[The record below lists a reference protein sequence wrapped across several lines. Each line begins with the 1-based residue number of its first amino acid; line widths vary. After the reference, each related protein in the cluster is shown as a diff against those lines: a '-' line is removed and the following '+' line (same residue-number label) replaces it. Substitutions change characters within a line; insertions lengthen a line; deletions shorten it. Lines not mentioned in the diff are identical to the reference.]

1 MNAKGKHGCRPPQSH
16 RSSRVWKKPSF
27 MNKIISFLKNETT
40 TSSASTGNDG
50 FPCLPD
56 DIVLH
61 ILVKLP
67 AKTLL
72 RFKCLSTSIRNLIQS
87 PYFVAAHT
95 EHQRTNHACI
105 AFLGYSAREFRTS
118 PDNVTHSVVSS
129 LSFPFLNNP
138 NIEHPKLE
146 YVGSWNGLVCLNI
159 FKNSTSTSINPL
171 NMVLWNPTT
180 SEFSFAP
187 LPLII
192 PFDDDRLVYG
202 FGYDSVSDNYKSVR
216 IVNPTSP
223 GSPPE
228 AEVLSW
234 GQRSWTK
241 LAHEPVQSCLYGR
254 ISGIQPDP
262 MTSKGRVI
270 WLVSTTTPSAMLL
283 SFELG
288 QEKFEWIS
296 PPPTDYDGPHTYW
309 VRIKCVWKGSLA
321 MLETKDSRTN
331 LWLFND
337 VDDDEGRDRSCC
349 WSKLFTV
356 QPDSLPG
363 WMSKPED
370 IWRIPGDACI
380 SFLVYR
386 YDDRLALASII
397 REFNSGK
404 HDHLIHT
411 RSVFEFEKTLV
422 SVPGSNSDS

>member
-1 MNAKGKHGCRPPQSH
+1 
-16 RSSRVWKKPSF
+16 
-27 MNKIISFLKNETT
+27 MNKIISFLKNAVSNSKARRRRRRRRRR
-40 TSSASTGNDG
+40 SS
-50 FPCLPD
+50 FLPEEMVL
-56 DIVLH
+56 DIM
-61 ILVKLP
+61 VKLP

-72 RFKCLSTSIRNLIQS
+72 RFKCLSTGIQTLIQS
-87 PYFVAAHT
+87 PYFVAAHV
-95 EHQRTNHACI
+95 EHQRKNHACI
-105 AFLGYSAREFRTS
+105 ALLGTNDIF
-118 PDNVTHSVVSS
+118 DNGVSRFVVSS

-159 FKNSTSTSINPL
+159 FKNNENSRSTLI
-171 NMVLWNPTT
+171 NMVLWNPAT
-180 SEFSFAP
+180 SKFCFAP
-187 LPLII
+187 PPLNIAS
-192 PFDDDRLVYG
+192 DYDGVVYG
-202 FGYDSVSDNYKSVR
+202 FGYDSMSDDYKSVR
-216 IVNPTSP
+216 IAVSIN
-223 GSPPE
+223 GRAK

-234 GQRSWTK
+234 RERSWTK
-241 LAHEPVQSCLYGR
+241 LTDETQSCLYDR
-254 ISGIQPDP
+254 TDGIQARP
-262 MTSKGRVI
+262 MTSKGRANWIVYT
-270 WLVSTTTPSAMLL
+270 SSDFAMLL
-283 SFELG
+283 SFKLG
-288 QEKFEWIS
+288 QEKFEWIT
-296 PPPTDYDGPHTYW
+296 PPSLDYDGGMFRRT
-309 VRIKCVWKGSLA
+309 IGVWKGSLA
-321 MLETKDSRTN
+321 AFDNKGSSTT
-331 LWLFND
+331 LWLF
-337 VDDDEGRDRSCC
+337 DDDEGRDRSCC

>member
-1 MNAKGKHGCRPPQSH
+1 MKRKQAWRLSFI
-16 RSSRVWKKPSF
+16 KKS
-27 MNKIISFLKNETT
+27 KTISFLKKAVSCRNETRTSASTGSRNETT

-159 FKNSTSTSINPL
+159 FKNI

-223 GSPPE
+223 AVSINGRAK

-234 GQRSWTK
+234 RERSWTK
-241 LAHEPVQSCLYGR
+241 LTDETQSCLYDR
-254 ISGIQPDP
+254 TDGIQARP
-262 MTSKGRVI
+262 MTSKGRANWIVYT
-270 WLVSTTTPSAMLL
+270 SSDFAMLL
-283 SFELG
+283 SFKLG
-288 QEKFEWIS
+288 QEKFEWIT
-296 PPPTDYDGPHTYW
+296 PPSLDYDGGMFRRT
-309 VRIKCVWKGSLA
+309 IGVWKGSLA
-321 MLETKDSRTN
+321 AFDNKGSSTT
-331 LWLFND
+331 LWLF
-337 VDDDEGRDRSCC
+337 DDDEGRDRSCC